1 MYDLEALFPDN
12 IFLMMG
18 LHPCYV
24 KENYLEELAHVEAE
38 FAKRKFSADDAYSY
52 FRKTY
57 NSSSIE
63 DVHIYVKKGMNSTS
77 SA

>member
-1 MYDLEALFPDN
+1 MKNFGLKTLVVVTL
-12 IFLMMG
+12 IFLVFTITAFTITSNNKN
-18 LHPCYV
+18 CDDV
-24 KENYLEELAHVEAE
+24 KSY
-38 FAKRKFSADDAYSY
+38 ADDAYSY
-52 FRKTY
+52 FRKSY